1 MIAMPKRL
9 VRLFLP
15 LLLGVLVACEPLPPS
30 RSGATHPRPVKAVAP
45 TTPAPDPGVA
55 TKAVDLDTLADL
67 DAIMP
72 KLGAKRLVFVGEVH
86 NRLEDHR
93 NQLQIIR
100 RLHALHP
107 DMAIGMEYFQQ
118 PFQRY
123 LDDYVGGRISEDAM
137 LRGTEYFRRW
147 GYDYRLY
154 APILRF
160 ARAHGIPLVALNL
173 PVEITRTV
181 GRSGLDSLTPAQRA
195 RIPQH
200 IDRSDQAYRKRLK
213 RIYDEHSG
221 PHRPSFEHFYSVQL
235 LWDEGMAAR
244 AARYLQRHPKRR
256 LVVLAGNGHLE
267 YGSGIPRRLTR
278 RVAVSS
284 AIVLNDM
291 PQVLEPDFADFVLLS
306 PRESLPPAGVLGVTL
321 GRKGDAL
328 RIGKLD
334 PGGAAAAAG
343 LRVGD
348 QLLAIA
354 GQPVHQPADLRVAM
368 WNKRPGQSVRV
379 KVRRSHW
386 LRADQVL
393 TVTAELH

>member
-1 MIAMPKRL
+1 MPKRF
-9 VRLFLP
+9 VRLFPP
-15 LLLGVLVACEPLPPS
+15 LLAGFLAACEPIQPSLPAS
-30 RSGATHPRPVKAVAP
+30 AHPPPVKAVAP
-45 TTPAPDPGVA
+45 SASAPDPGVS
-55 TKAVDLDTLADL
+55 TRAVDLDTLADL

-72 KLGAKRLVFVGEVH
+72 KLAAKRVVFVGEVH
-86 NRLEDHR
+86 NRPEDHR
-93 NQLQIIR
+93 NQLEIIR
-100 RLHALHP
+100 RLHTLHP
-107 DMAIGMEYFQQ
+107 HMAIGMEYFQQ
-118 PFQRY
+118 PFQQY
-123 LDDYVGGRISEDAM
+123 LDEYVAGRISEDAM

-160 ARAHGIPLVALNL
+160 ARAHGIPLLALNL
-173 PVEITRTV
+173 PVEITRKV

-195 RIPQH
+195 QIPRH
-200 IDRSDQAYRKRLK
+200 IDRSDKDYRKRLK
-213 RIYDEHSG
+213 RVYQEHGG
-221 PHRPSFEHFYSVQL
+221 PHRPTFEHFYSVQL

-267 YGSGIPRRLTR
+267 YGSGIPQRVTR

-291 PQVLEPDFADFVLLS
+291 PQILEPGLADFVLLS
-306 PRESLPPAGVLGVTL
+306 RHESLPPAGVLGVTL
-321 GRKGDAL
+321 QRDGDAL

-343 LRVGD
+343 LRAGD

-354 GQPVHQPADLRVAM
+354 GQPVHKPADVRVAM